1 MSKFV
6 YGVDIGGTTV
16 KIGAFKVDGT
26 LIEKWEIP
34 TRKENSG
41 SLIITDIA
49 ASIRANIQERG
60 YADADIAGVG
70 VGAPGAVDESGI
82 IYQAINLE
90 WGKFNLAK
98 EVEDAV
104 KLPAKAGNDA
114 NVAAL
119 GEMWKGGGQGF
130 KDMVMVTLGTGVG
143 GGIIVNGK
151 LVAGAMGGGGE
162 IGHMNV
168 EENETVSCNCGCKGC
183 LEQYT
188 SATGVVTLAK
198 RRLAADDKPSVL
210 REGELSAKSIWD
222 AVKAGDAVAIEIA
235 DKFGHYLGRGL
246 ANVAAVT
253 NPEVFVV
260 GGGVSKAGEILF
272 EYIRPYFKK
281 FIFKG
286 CKDVKFVLA
295 ELGNDAGIYGAAQ
308 LVINNNN

>member
-26 LIEKWEIP
+26 LLEKWEIP
-34 TRKENSG
+34 TRKENRG
-41 SLIITDIA
+41 SQIIPDIA
-49 ASIRANIQERG
+49 ASIHANMQERG
-60 YADADIAGVG
+60 YADTDIVGVG
-70 VGAPGAVDESGI
+70 VGAPGAVDENGI
-82 IYQAINLE
+82 IYQAINLD
-90 WGKFNLAK
+90 WGKFDLEK
-98 EVEDAV
+98 ELEDAL
-104 KLPAKAGNDA
+104 KLPAKAANDA

-143 GGIIVNGK
+143 SGVIVNGK

-162 IGHMNV
+162 IGHMNM
-168 EENETVSCNCGCKGC
+168 EENETVPCNCGNFGC
-183 LEQYT
+183 LEQYA

-198 RRLAADDKPSVL
+198 RRLAADDKESVL

-222 AVKAGDAVAIEIA
+222 AVKAGDAVAVEIA
-235 DKFGHYLGRGL
+235 DKFGYYLGKAL
-246 ANVAAVT
+246 AATAVVT
-253 NPEVFVV
+253 NPEVFVI

-272 EYIRPYFKK
+272 EYIKPYYEK

-286 CKDVKFVLA
+286 CRKIEVVLA
-295 ELGNDAGIYGAAQ
+295 QLGNDAGIYGAAQ
-308 LVINNNN
+308 LVIDGK

>member
-26 LIEKWEIP
+26 LLEKWEIP
-34 TRKENSG
+34 TRKEERG
-41 SLIITDIA
+41 SLIIPDIA

-60 YADADIAGVG
+60 YADADIIGVG

-82 IYQAINLE
+82 IYQAINLG
-90 WGKFNLAK
+90 WGKFDLKK
-98 EVEDAV
+98 ELEAAL
-104 KLPAKAGNDA
+104 KLPARAANDA

-143 GGIIVNGK
+143 SGVIVNGK
-151 LVAGAMGGGGE
+151 LVAGTMGGGGE
-162 IGHMNV
+162 IGHMNM
-168 EENETVSCNCGCKGC
+168 EENETVPCNCGNFGC
-183 LEQYT
+183 LEQYA

-198 RRLAADDKPSVL
+198 RRLAADDQASVL

-235 DKFGHYLGRGL
+235 DKFGYYLGKAL
-246 ANVAAVT
+246 AATATVT

-272 EYIRPYFKK
+272 EYIRPYYKK

-286 CKDVKFVLA
+286 CRDVKFVLA
-295 ELGNDAGIYGAAQ
+295 KLGNDAGIYGAAQ
-308 LVINNNN
+308 LVIDGK

>member
-16 KIGAFKVDGT
+16 KIGAFTVDGT
-26 LIEKWEIP
+26 VIEKWEIP

-41 SLIITDIA
+41 SLIIPDIA
-49 ASIRANIQERG
+49 ASIRANMSERG
-60 YADADIAGVG
+60 YADADIVGVG
-70 VGAPGAVDESGI
+70 VGAPGAVDESGV
-82 IYQAINLE
+82 IYQAINLK

-98 EVEDAV
+98 EVEEAV

-151 LVAGAMGGGGE
+151 LVAGSMGGGGE

-168 EENETVSCNCGCKGC
+168 EEKETVPCNCGCMGC

-210 REGELSAKSIWD
+210 REGELSAKSVWD

-235 DKFGHYLGRGL
+235 DKFGYYLGRGL

-260 GGGVSKAGEILF
+260 GGGVSKAGDILF
-272 EYIRPYFKK
+272 DYIRPYFKK

-286 CKDVKFVLA
+286 CKEVKFVLA

-308 LVINNNN
+308 LVINNN

>member
-26 LIEKWEIP
+26 LLEKWEIP
-34 TRKENSG
+34 TRKEERG
-41 SLIITDIA
+41 SLIIPDIA

-60 YADADIAGVG
+60 YADADIIGVG

-82 IYQAINLE
+82 IYQAINLG
-90 WGKFNLAK
+90 WGKFDLKK
-98 EVEDAV
+98 ELEAAL
-104 KLPAKAGNDA
+104 KLPARAANDA

-143 GGIIVNGK
+143 SGVIVNGK
-151 LVAGAMGGGGE
+151 LVAGTMGGGGE
-162 IGHMNV
+162 IGHMNM
-168 EENETVSCNCGCKGC
+168 EENETVPCNCGNFGC
-183 LEQYT
+183 LEQYA

-198 RRLAADDKPSVL
+198 RRLAADDQASVL

-235 DKFGHYLGRGL
+235 DKFGYYLGKAL
-246 ANVAAVT
+246 AATATVT

-272 EYIRPYFKK
+272 EYIRPYYKK

-286 CKDVKFVLA
+286 CRDVKFVLA
-295 ELGNDAGIYGAAQ
+295 KLGNDAGIYGAAQ
-308 LVINNNN
+308 LVIDDK

>member
-16 KIGAFKVDGT
+16 KIGAFTVEGT

-34 TRKENSG
+34 TRKENNG
-41 SLIITDIA
+41 SLIISDIA
-49 ASIRANIQERG
+49 ASIRANMQEKG
-60 YADADIAGVG
+60 YADADIVGVG
-70 VGAPGAVDESGI
+70 VGAPGAVDDDGI
-82 IYQAINLE
+82 IYQAINLG
-90 WGKFNLAK
+90 WGKFNLKK
-98 EVEDAV
+98 ELEDAL
-104 KLPAKAGNDA
+104 KLPAKPANDA

-143 GGIIVNGK
+143 AGVIVSGK
-151 LVAGAMGGGGE
+151 LVAGALGGGGE
-162 IGHMNV
+162 IGHMNM
-168 EENETVSCNCGCKGC
+168 EENETVPCNCGCFGC
-183 LEQYT
+183 LEQYA

-198 RRLAADDKPSVL
+198 RRLAADDQASVL

-222 AVKAGDAVAIEIA
+222 AVKAGDAVAMEIA
-235 DKFGHYLGRGL
+235 DKFGYYLGKGL
-246 ANVAAVT
+246 AATATVT

-272 EYIRPYFKK
+272 EYIRPYYKK

-286 CKDVKFVLA
+286 CKEVKFVLA
-295 ELGNDAGIYGAAQ
+295 QLGNDAGIYGAAK
-308 LVINNNN
+308 LMISDK

>member
-26 LIEKWEIP
+26 LLEKWEIP
-34 TRKENSG
+34 TRKEERG
-41 SLIITDIA
+41 SLIIPDIA

-60 YADADIAGVG
+60 YADADIIGVG

-82 IYQAINLE
+82 IYQAINLG
-90 WGKFNLAK
+90 WGKFDLKK
-98 EVEDAV
+98 ELEAAL
-104 KLPAKAGNDA
+104 KLPARAANDA

-143 GGIIVNGK
+143 SGVIVNGK
-151 LVAGAMGGGGE
+151 LVAGTMGGGGE
-162 IGHMNV
+162 IGHMNM
-168 EENETVSCNCGCKGC
+168 EENETVPCNCGNFGC
-183 LEQYT
+183 LEQYA

-198 RRLAADDKPSVL
+198 RRLTADEQASVL

-235 DKFGHYLGRGL
+235 DKFGYYLGKAL
-246 ANVAAVT
+246 AATATVT

-272 EYIRPYFKK
+272 EYIRPYYKK

-286 CKDVKFVLA
+286 CRDVKFVLA
-295 ELGNDAGIYGAAQ
+295 KLGNDAGIYGAAQ
-308 LVINNNN
+308 LVIDGK